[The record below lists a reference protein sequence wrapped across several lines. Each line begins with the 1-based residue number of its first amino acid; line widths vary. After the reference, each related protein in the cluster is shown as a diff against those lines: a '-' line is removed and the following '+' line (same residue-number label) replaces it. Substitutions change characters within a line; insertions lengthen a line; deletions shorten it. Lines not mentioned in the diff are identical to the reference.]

1 MHAKKR
7 TIANTPYE
15 KALNENARGSAGLTG
30 DFRPRLRG
38 GDENGR
44 RGAAP
49 WDRGRRHSC
58 GRSDHRDFGI
68 FPLTSGSRHCCTV
81 ALAPRTRTI
90 QVAAMLR
97 RTALAAA
104 VNLIAGTAA
113 LTNSAKANMDPAA
126 FSNNL
131 GYQLQTVNTIAS
143 PELRLGR
150 FHALFRED
158 FDITGLGRFI
168 LGRFWRVFNPLEQN
182 EFLRLFEDYV
192 VLTYSD
198 RLSEYA
204 GNGYRPRAPG
214 SRLVPDGVI
223 VTSEIVRDSEPF
235 RPAVQP
241 IRIDWRLTVRDGVY
255 KISDVI
261 IGVLSM
267 AANGRSQLEGVVAR
281 NGGRAQAIL
290 AVMRQQIAAAQ

>member
-1 MHAKKR
+1 
-7 TIANTPYE
+7 
-15 KALNENARGSAGLTG
+15 
-30 DFRPRLRG
+30 
-38 GDENGR
+38 
-44 RGAAP
+44 
-49 WDRGRRHSC
+49 
-58 GRSDHRDFGI
+58 
-68 FPLTSGSRHCCTV
+68 
-81 ALAPRTRTI
+81 
-90 QVAAMLR
+90 MLR

-104 VNLIAGTAA
+104 MSLIAGAA
-113 LTNSAKANMDPAA
+113 TLTSSAKASMDPAA
-126 FSNNL
+126 FINNL
-131 GYQLQTVNTIAS
+131 GYQLQVVNTIAS

-150 FHALFRED
+150 FHELFRED
-158 FDITGLGRFI
+158 FDITGLGRFV
-168 LGRFWRVFNPLEQN
+168 LGRFWRVFDPLEQE

-204 GNGYRPRAPG
+204 GNGYRPRATG
-214 SRLVPDGVI
+214 SRLAPDGVI
-223 VTSEIVRDSEPF
+223 VMSEIARDSEPF

-261 IGVLSM
+261 IGGLSM